1 MDCQPSWTNS
11 DLICQ
16 RNYSGSIYKAIIPS
30 ESRAASIIDG
40 ISNGSSKSWA
50 AMGESPNNA
59 TDNYSITANSPCGGS
74 CVSKEITHDTFSGS
88 NQAELEQTLNAY
100 SPVTTSKESL
110 DERKLKLVSGC
121 TPGSSGVAKDLLNY
135 TKKTSLTLGS
145 PRCCDSEENVGQDKR
160 FFLPRVNRNF
170 CEECLAGLSKFKVY
184 RESITNNINWKTA
197 REIILEKF

>member
-11 DLICQ
+11 DLIYK
-16 RNYSGSIYKAIIPS
+16 RNYSGTIYKAIIPS

-50 AMGESPNNA
+50 AMGERPNDA
-59 TDNYSITANSPCGGS
+59 TDNYSIIANSLCGGS

-110 DERKLKLVSGC
+110 DERKLKLVSSC
-121 TPGSSGVAKDLLNY
+121 TPGSSGVAKDLNY
-135 TKKTSLTLGS
+135 TKNTSSTLGS
-145 PRCCDSEENVGQDKR
+145 PRRCDSEENVGQDKR

-184 RESITNNINWKTA
+184 RESITNNINWKTV

>member
-11 DLICQ
+11 GLIYQ
-16 RNYSGSIYKAIIPS
+16 INYSGSIYKAIISS

-50 AMGESPNNA
+50 AMGESPNNV
-59 TDNYSITANSPCGGS
+59 TDNYSITANSLCGGS

-88 NQAELEQTLNAY
+88 NQVELEQTLNAY
-100 SPVTTSKESL
+100 LPVTTSKESL
-110 DERKLKLVSGC
+110 DERKLKLVSSC
-121 TPGSSGVAKDLLNY
+121 TPGSSGVAKDLNY
-135 TKKTSLTLGS
+135 TKNTSLTLGS
-145 PRCCDSEENVGQDKR
+145 PRRCDSEENVGQDKR

-184 RESITNNINWKTA
+184 RESITNNINWKTV
-197 REIILEKF
+197 REIVLEKF